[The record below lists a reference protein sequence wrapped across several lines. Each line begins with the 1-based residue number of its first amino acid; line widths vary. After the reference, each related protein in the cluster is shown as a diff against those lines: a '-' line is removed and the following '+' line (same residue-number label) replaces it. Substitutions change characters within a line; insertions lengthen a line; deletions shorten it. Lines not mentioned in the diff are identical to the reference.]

1 MKIFNRQ
8 ITVEKIDEEV
18 TDNVEVKEDEDMDKV
33 GFFARHKKGLI
44 IGAVGTVLAAGAA
57 MLIKSNSDDTSDDY
71 EDDYDVEESESTAD
85 DSPSED

>member
-18 TDNVEVKEDEDMDKV
+18 TDNVEVKEDEDMEKV

-44 IGAVGTVLAAGAA
+44 IGAIGTALAAGAA
-57 MLIKSNSDDTSDDY
+57 ILIKSSNNDSSDDY

>member
-1 MKIFNRQ
+1 MKIFNKQ

-18 TDNVEVKEDEDMDKV
+18 TDNVEVKEDEDMEKV

-44 IGAVGTVLAAGAA
+44 IGAIGTALAAGAA
-57 MLIKSNSDDTSDDY
+57 ILIKSGNDDSSDDY